1 MAPTECTA
9 RASTSYLDSLI
20 ASFPGGL
27 GQLTEV
33 SAMPRIRMVKTRTAI
48 SLALALSFLSACGG
62 SSSDGSTP
70 VAVTPAA
77 TSAAVSNHVPTIA
90 GSPAGSVTV
99 GDAYLFQP
107 AASDADGD
115 ALTFTVIGL
124 PGWAT
129 LDALTGRLS
138 GSPSDTDVGQS
149 ADIVLSVS
157 DGPASAALPTFR
169 IQIAARAAAPVP
181 APAPAPAVNATPTI
195 SGTAVK
201 TVVAGTA
208 YAFTPVANDPDT
220 LSLTFSIAN
229 KPAWAS
235 FSSVTGQLSGTPTR
249 AQVGS
254 YTGIAISVS
263 DGNTSASLP
272 AFSVQVQAPPNTAPT
287 ISGIPAS
294 TVTVGAAYSF
304 TPVAADVDQQTL
316 GFTISNK
323 PSWASFSTA
332 TGTLSGTPAS
342 ANVGSF
348 AGIVISVTDGTA
360 TTALPGFT
368 LTVQAAPN
376 KAPVIAGTPGSSV
389 VAGTAYRFQPTASDP
404 DGNPLTFS
412 ISGQPT
418 WASFD
423 TATGTLS
430 GTPTSAQ
437 AGSYANIVITVSDS
451 KLTASLPAF
460 GITVNTVVLGSATL
474 SWTPPTQNTDG
485 SALAN
490 LAGYRIYYGS
500 SATSLTHTVQITNP
514 GLTSYVLGNLASGTY
529 YFALAAYNSAGAES
543 ALSNIGSKAIP

>member
-1 MAPTECTA
+1 M
-9 RASTSYLDSLI
+9 S
-20 ASFPGGL
+20 
-27 GQLTEV
+27 
-33 SAMPRIRMVKTRTAI
+33 RIRKLKARPAI
-48 SLALALSFLSACGG
+48 ALVLAVSFSFLSACGG
-62 SSSDGSTP
+62 ASSDGTSVASNAVSTP
-70 VAVTPAA
+70 AAVTP
-77 TSAAVSNHVPTIA
+77 TTPSSAAVSNHAPTIT
-90 GSPAGSVTV
+90 GTPAVSVTV

-107 AASDADGD
+107 TASDADGD
-115 ALTFTVIGL
+115 ALTFSVTGL

-157 DGPASAALPTFR
+157 DGTASAALPTFR
-169 IQIAARAAAPVP
+169 IQITARAV
-181 APAPAPAVNATPTI
+181 APAPTPPPAVNASPTI
-195 SGTAVK
+195 SGSPAA

-208 YAFTPVANDPDT
+208 YTFTPVANDPDT
-220 LSLTFSIAN
+220 LTLTFSIAN

-235 FSSVTGQLSGTPTR
+235 FSSVTGQLTGTPSRT
-249 AQVGS
+249 QVGS
-254 YTGIAISVS
+254 NTGIAISVS

-294 TVTVGAAYSF
+294 TVTVGTAYSF
-304 TPVAADVDQQTL
+304 TPAAADVDQQTL

-348 AGIVISVTDGTA
+348 AGIVISVSDGTA
-360 TTALPGFT
+360 TTSLPAFT

-404 DGNPLTFS
+404 DGNALTFS
-412 ISGQPT
+412 ISGQPA

-423 TATGTLS
+423 TTTGTLS
-430 GTPTSAQ
+430 GTPSSAQ
-437 AGSYANIVITVSDS
+437 AGSYGNIVITVSDS

-460 GITVNTVVLGSATL
+460 SISVNAVVLGSATL

-485 SALAN
+485 SALGN

-500 SATSLTHTVQITNP
+500 SANSLTNTVQITNP
-514 GLTSYVLGNLASGTY
+514 GLTSYVMGNLASGTY

-543 ALSNIGSKAIP
+543 ALSNVGSKTIP